1 MPWLG
6 SLHSAKNASPAA
18 TQRITEKNRVNS
30 LNRRSHAGSRAIL
43 STRLGPNSR
52 SRRRASSD
60 DSPSGL
66 LRRLRSAS
74 STESWWIFIGCP
86 NPEHN
91 RLASTSSTRPV
102 LIDRGRSAAANPCPV
117 WSALRTQD
125 GRQAKSENL
134 HINGLKTVAMPFP
147 VRRFRASQGRRR
159 SRQRARRSPE

>member
-60 DSPSGL
+60 DSPSVL

-86 NPEHN
+86 NPEHI
-91 RLASTSSTRPV
+91 RDGEGRHSTSRRLGSGSDFRCPERPDAGF
-102 LIDRGRSAAANPCPV
+102 L
-117 WSALRTQD
+117 
-125 GRQAKSENL
+125 
-134 HINGLKTVAMPFP
+134 
-147 VRRFRASQGRRR
+147 
-159 SRQRARRSPE
+159 